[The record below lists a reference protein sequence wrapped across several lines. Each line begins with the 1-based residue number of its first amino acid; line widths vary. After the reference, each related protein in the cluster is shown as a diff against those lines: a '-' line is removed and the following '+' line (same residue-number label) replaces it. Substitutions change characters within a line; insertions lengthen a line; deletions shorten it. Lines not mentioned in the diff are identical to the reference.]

1 MRVFLS
7 WSGPRSNQ
15 VAAALRTFLK
25 GILQRTDP
33 WMSAEDI
40 AAGQRWFNEVS
51 GQLEQSSVGILC
63 LTRDNLASTWL
74 HFEAGALSK
83 KIDKSLVCPFLLDLE
98 PTDISGPLAS
108 FQCVRATEE
117 GTRRIVATINDALGE
132 ARLDETTLNEA
143 FQLWWPKL
151 EAKLKGIPGP
161 VQVASNEEAV
171 RPDRGLLEEILTIV
185 RTMGED
191 QRRSQTVDRFLDT
204 LRVLPL
210 THHEAREERRSP
222 EALGA
227 MMRILEGSYAG
238 SLRETRSKFLK
249 LSNDELWSF
258 AKAIALLPQNKRE
271 NIASELQL
279 AADPVEKLRSSL
291 LASGPE

>member
-15 VAAALRTFLK
+15 VATALRTFLK

-40 AAGQRWFNEVS
+40 GAGQRWFTEVS
-51 GQLEQSSVGILC
+51 GQLEQSSVGLLC

-83 KIDKSLVCPFLLDLE
+83 KIDKSLVCPYLLDME
-98 PTDISGPLAS
+98 PTDVSGPLAA

-117 GTRRIVATINDALGE
+117 GTRKIVRTINGALGE
-132 ARLDETTLNEA
+132 ARLDDTTLNEA

-151 EAKLKGIPGP
+151 EAKLKAIPEP
-161 VQVASNEEAV
+161 AQLAAMAESV

-185 RTMGED
+185 RRMGED
-191 QRRSQTVDRFLDT
+191 QRRTQTFDRLFDT
-204 LRVLPL
+204 LRVFPSI
-210 THHEAREERRSP
+210 HNEAEEEGRSS
-222 EALGA
+222 EALDA
-227 MMRILEGSYAG
+227 MLRLLEGPNAG
-238 SLRETRSKFLK
+238 SLRETRADFLK
-249 LSNDELWSF
+249 LSTEELWSL
-258 AKAIALLPQNKRE
+258 AKAIALLPLITRE
-271 NIASELQL
+271 TIAAELEL
-279 AADPVEKLRSSL
+279 ATDPVERLRNRL
-291 LASGPE
+291 IAKRPE